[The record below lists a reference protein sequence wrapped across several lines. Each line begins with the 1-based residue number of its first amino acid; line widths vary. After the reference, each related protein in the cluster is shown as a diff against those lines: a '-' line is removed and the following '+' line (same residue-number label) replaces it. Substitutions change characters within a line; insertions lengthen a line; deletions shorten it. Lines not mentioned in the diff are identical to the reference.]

1 MEMTALA
8 ERQRGISFVGFL
20 LLAVA
25 VILVAVTGMK
35 VVPAYVHS
43 AQIAKILKTIANDAA
58 MQGASVKEIKE
69 SYGKR
74 ANVNYITD
82 ITADDI
88 EISKEDGKL
97 SLSTS
102 YTVKIPLVGNATL
115 VLEFN
120 PSSS

>member
-1 MEMTALA
+1 MTALA
-8 ERQRGISFVGFL
+8 GRQRGISFVGFL
-20 LLAVA
+20 LIAVGA
-25 VILVAVTGMK
+25 VLVAVMGMK

-43 AQIAKILKTIANDAA
+43 AQIAQILKTIADDPD
-58 MQGASVKEIKE
+58 MQGASIKEIKE

-82 ITADDI
+82 ITAEDI
-88 EISKEDGKL
+88 EIVKDDGQL
-97 SLSTS
+97 TLSTN
-102 YTVKIPLVGNATL
+102 YTVVIPLVGNATL